1 MMYRLVIAD
10 DEPLVL
16 VGLRSML
23 EWESYGITIAGA
35 ARNGAQLLELIES
48 VSPDIVITDIRM
60 PVKSGLEVM
69 RECAERYG
77 RVPLFIVLTSH
88 EEYGY
93 VKEAI
98 GFQAVNYLVKI
109 ELTPEML
116 AESITRAIAILQD
129 LRRYESAVTEHHA
142 GDETF
147 RDTFYFR
154 LMNGLIETREQY
166 LQQARDLGIEPPGG
180 LCLAGYG
187 ELSGDE
193 SRAATREKLVSLYA
207 GTLGL
212 VRETVSQRL
221 HCTVVS
227 LDLRHFGIVLFV
239 PENRASDPTEAVRD
253 ALEHAAVLARRYFA
267 VTLRC
272 SVGGAVDDP
281 YRIDESFA
289 AARRLHSRCEP
300 GAAIAVLDPADVTDE
315 PAFEIS
321 DLREELA
328 RAIQEL
334 DVGPLSTLLED
345 LQSRLAGAHLT
356 HAQAMDAACTVL
368 FMAISLLP
376 DGEELVS
383 GIFSAEHDGYRS
395 VYECRTAGECAA
407 WIGRL
412 REGLV
417 AELADRRQD
426 YRRRIVSRVQRY
438 IDANVGKKL
447 TLGEVASVFGF
458 SQNYLSTMF
467 SRYAGCS
474 FVEYTTAAKVNAAK
488 RLLTEGGLR
497 IQDIADRLGFESAF
511 YFSKVFKKVE
521 GRSPR
526 EYINRKE
533 IP

>member
-1 MMYRLVIAD
+1 MTYRLVIAD

-23 EWESYGITIAGA
+23 EWESYGITISGA

-109 ELTPEML
+109 ELTPETL
-116 AESITRAIAILQD
+116 AESITRSIAILQD
-129 LRRYESAVTEHHA
+129 LRRYETAAAEDHA
-142 GDETF
+142 GDEPF

-154 LMNGLIETREQY
+154 LMNGLIETRGQY
-166 LQQARDLGIEPPGG
+166 LQQARDLGIQPPEG

-187 ELSGDE
+187 ELSGEE
-193 SRAATREKLVSLYA
+193 SRTVAGEKLVSLYA
-207 GTLGL
+207 GTIGL
-212 VRETVSQRL
+212 IRETVAQRL
-221 HCTVVS
+221 PCTVVS
-227 LDLRHFGIVLFV
+227 LDLRHFGIILFV
-239 PENRASDPTEAVRD
+239 PKDRAAEAAGAVRE
-253 ALEHAAVLARRYFA
+253 ALEHVAVLTRRYFA
-267 VTLRC
+267 VSLCC
-272 SVGGAVDDP
+272 SIGGAVDDL

-289 AARRLHSRCEP
+289 AARRLHARREP
-300 GAAIAVLDPADVTDE
+300 GTRIAVLDPDSVMDE
-315 PAFEIS
+315 PSFEMAGR
-321 DLREELA
+321 REELA
-328 RAIQEL
+328 RAFQEL
-334 DVGPLSTLLED
+334 DVERLSSLLDD
-345 LQSRLAGAHLT
+345 LRARLAGTNAGHT
-356 HAQAMDAACTVL
+356 QAMDAACTVL

-383 GIFSAEHDGYRS
+383 GIFSAERDGYRS

-412 REGLV
+412 RAGL
-417 AELADRRQD
+417 ASELADRRQD
-426 YRRRIVSRVQRY
+426 YRRRIVSKVKRY
-438 IDANVGKKL
+438 IEANVSKKL
-447 TLGEVASVFGF
+447 TLGEVASIFGF

-467 SRYAGCS
+467 TRYGGSS
-474 FVEYTTAAKVNAAK
+474 FVEYTTAAKVRAAK
-488 RLLTEGGLR
+488 RMLTEGGLR

-526 EYINRKE
+526 EYMHRRQT
-533 IP
+533 P